1 MSSVSSKDQTEE
13 SPQAWSWSKRLTLSL
28 PIFVILIG
36 LLTSV
41 SNATAVPWNNDP
53 IDQSIETVDSD
64 TSVKFAN
71 PSKVTLAK
79 RGTYSVTERHATIDV
94 KQKATGDTQHI
105 HILIREPKGA
115 SGKLPGV
122 VFMHGAGYGT
132 AEDSFGDVASDLSSA
147 GFVSAVIDKPVWNT
161 SDANRDYPAS
171 AKAYDQVIDYL
182 RELENV
188 DSSTVGI
195 YATSES
201 TWISS
206 YLLQSDHKVAF
217 QILLSP
223 MVHSP
228 RHSLGFLAAQDF
240 AMVGANPGY
249 QSIVRRLFSADLDL
263 FGLHNLDID
272 TLKPAAYA
280 IPTFV
285 AYGSKDVMTAQV
297 DGAQTIMKLAH
308 EADNW
313 NVTIRNY
320 PLANHVLRLGDEAQT
335 NTPLVDSYE
344 NDMVDWAVGITHD
357 LKQTT
362 QLVTGATIKQSIA
375 VPFDLRSRPTL
386 TVYMLVIHAAS
397 LIFILATMLMWI
409 VALVRK
415 TRALIRRDSGH
426 VLGFTHGFGEIL
438 VLITGTTLATLVL
451 FFSGLAQVVYAVVKL
466 VWGGAPATA
475 GMIYWSWP
483 VIQIVSTLVVWA
495 WSRVFARLIEV
506 ASMRGLLR
514 MPTMALIRGLI
525 GHRQTRAKPPG
536 ASKSEVQPV
545 IAYTRFGKA
554 LFVNT
559 TIAMFCVLLLFAFWG
574 LFIY

>member
-1 MSSVSSKDQTEE
+1 MSCVSNQDQSAESSKV
-13 SPQAWSWSKRLTLSL
+13 WSWSKRLTLSL
-28 PIFVILIG
+28 PIFIIFIA

-41 SNATAVPWNNDP
+41 SNATAVPWNNNP
-53 IDQSIETVDSD
+53 IDQSMETVDSD
-64 TSVKFAN
+64 TSVNFAN
-71 PSKVTLAK
+71 PQQLSLAQ
-79 RGTYSVTERHATIDV
+79 RGSYNVVERRATIDV
-94 KQKATGDTQHI
+94 KQSATGAKQHI
-105 HILIREPKGA
+105 HILIREPQGIR
-115 SGKLPGV
+115 GKLPGI

-171 AKAYDQVIDYL
+171 AKAYDKVIDYL
-182 RELENV
+182 RQLSNV
-188 DSSTVGI
+188 DASNVGI

-206 YLLQSDHKVAF
+206 YLLQSDHAVAF

-263 FGLHNLDID
+263 FGLHNMDIN

-285 AYGSKDVMTAQV
+285 AYGAKDVMTAQV

-308 EADNW
+308 EANNW

-344 NDMVDWAVGITHD
+344 NDMVDWAVGVTHG
-357 LKQTT
+357 LKQTS
-362 QLVTGATIKQSIA
+362 QLVTGATITQSIA
-375 VPFDLRSRPTL
+375 VPFDLKSRPTL
-386 TVYMLVIHAAS
+386 TVYMLVIHGAA
-397 LIFILATMLMWI
+397 LIFILTTIIMWI
-409 VALVRK
+409 VALIRK
-415 TRALIRRDSGH
+415 FRSLLRRDSRH
-426 VLGFTHGFGEIL
+426 ILGFTHGFGGIL
-438 VLITGTTLATLVL
+438 ILITGTTLATLVL

-466 VWGGAPATA
+466 VWGGAPETA

-506 ASMRGLLR
+506 ASIRGLLKI
-514 MPTMALIRGLI
+514 PTLATIRDFLLKR
-525 GHRQTRAKPPG
+525 HRDNRHDQIKDQTL
-536 ASKSEVQPV
+536 PV
-545 IAYTRFGKA
+545 ISYTRFGKA

>member
-1 MSSVSSKDQTEE
+1 MSTVSNQDQASQ

-36 LLTSV
+36 LLTAV
-41 SNATAVPWNNDP
+41 SNATTVPWNNNP
-53 IDQSIETVDSD
+53 TDQSIATLSAD
-64 TSVKFAN
+64 TSVRFSN
-71 PSKVTLAK
+71 PEKLALASRGSYPVTQ
-79 RGTYSVTERHATIDV
+79 RHITIDI
-94 KQKATGDTQHI
+94 KQPSTGAIQHI
-105 HILIREPKGA
+105 QVLIREPQGVSAKV
-115 SGKLPGV
+115 PGV

-132 AEDSFGDVASDLSSA
+132 ADNSFGDVATDLSSA

-171 AKAYDQVIDYL
+171 AKAYDKVIEYV
-182 RELENV
+182 RNLENV
-188 DSSTVGI
+188 DAHNVGI

-206 YLLQSDHKVAF
+206 YLLQDDSKVAF

-249 QSIVRRLFSADLDL
+249 QSIVRRLFSADLGL
-263 FGLHNLDID
+263 FGLHNLDIN
-272 TLKPAAYA
+272 TLKAAAYS

-344 NDMVDWAVGITHD
+344 NDMVDWAVGITHG

-362 QLVTGATIKQSIA
+362 QRVTGATITQSIA

-386 TVYMLVIHAAS
+386 TIYMVAIHAAS
-397 LIFILATMLMWI
+397 LIFIAATMIMW
-409 VALVRK
+409 VMALVQK
-415 TRALIRRDSGH
+415 IRALIHRDNNH
-426 VLGFTHGFGEIL
+426 ILGFSHGFGEIL
-438 VLITGTTLATLVL
+438 LLITATTLATLVL

-466 VWGGAPATA
+466 VWGGAPEAA

-495 WSRVFARLIEV
+495 WSRVFGRLIEV
-506 ASMRGLLR
+506 AS
-514 MPTMALIRGLI
+514 IRGMLTMPRLSTI
-525 GHRQTRAKPPG
+525 RNIMARKRPG
-536 ASKSEVQPV
+536 SVSPQIKQQSTPV
-545 IAYTRFGKA
+545 IAHTRFGRA
-554 LFVNT
+554 LFVT
-559 TIAMFCVLLLFAFWG
+559 TTVAMFCVLLLFAFWG